1 MVSVLPDFLTLL
13 LLFSSRMVEY
23 LIFLVILAT
32 ITLTFSLHNVILLF
46 NFPPIILILA
56 FPLLVFNSISITL
69 LIPIIYPPPMSILP
83 LVNGP
88 PVMYPLSFNYAQ
100 FPYIDFGLFI
110 HNSDIPLS
118 PLSIPFL
125 WNDFI
130 DSFSTLYLCYPF
142 SFLCIFVV
150 SLIEYSSLLLL
161 LRNGFLAQF
170 PCCREILL

>member
-1 MVSVLPDFLTLL
+1 
-13 LLFSSRMVEY
+13 
-23 LIFLVILAT
+23 
-32 ITLTFSLHNVILLF
+32 
-46 NFPPIILILA
+46 
-56 FPLLVFNSISITL
+56 
-69 LIPIIYPPPMSILP
+69 MSILP

-142 SFLCIFVV
+142 SFLCIFGAFRYLGSNGV
-150 SLIEYSSLLLL
+150 SNLVSDNSLSIFIVSSFIVGMINIRML
-161 LRNGFLAQF
+161 FLF
-170 PCCREILL
+170 TSFR